1 MWRTSFSELYRGCSN
16 ASDKFASTVS
26 GTPILQVYRFFNS
39 FNIGL
44 VVDFLDSKDCFF
56 FFWVF
61 DSAGAN
67 VKTIPNRYLLIDA
80 SGGLNQQRTGV
91 SFFFFLIF

>member
-1 MWRTSFSELYRGCSN
+1 MPAISLQVLYRE
-16 ASDKFASTVS
+16 
-26 GTPILQVYRFFNS
+26 LRFFKFIVFS
-39 FNIGL
+39 TRSISDYLLIFWTL
-44 VVDFLDSKDCFF
+44 KTAFF

-61 DSAGAN
+61 YSAGAN

-91 SFFFFLIF
+91 SFFFFF